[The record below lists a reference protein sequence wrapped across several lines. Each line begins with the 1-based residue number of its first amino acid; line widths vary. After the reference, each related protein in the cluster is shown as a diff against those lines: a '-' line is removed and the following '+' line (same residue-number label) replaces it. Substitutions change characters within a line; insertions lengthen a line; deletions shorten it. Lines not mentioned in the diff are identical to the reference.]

1 MLITI
6 LELLFIVGLLYF
18 IWLLVYSMAKG
29 APYAPMR
36 KAHLEQMIKVLAV
49 KKGERAVDIG
59 AGDGRVVI
67 ALARAGADA
76 HGFEINPLLVLWGKV
91 NIILA
96 SRRSGRSGMNGKA
109 HMHLQ
114 NFITADF
121 STFDIYTTYLTKY
134 GMANV
139 EKKLEREAKKSARV
153 AADFFPLP
161 NWKPTKHVDTI
172 YLYEVK
178 NNLKCKA

>member
-6 LELLFIVGLLYF
+6 LELLFIAGLLYF

-36 KAHLEQMIKVLAV
+36 KTHLQQMIKVLAV

-76 HGFEINPLLVLWGKV
+76 HGFEINPLLVLWGKI
-91 NIILA
+91 NIM
-96 SRRSGRSGMNGKA
+96 RSGMSGKA

-114 NFITADF
+114 NFINADF
-121 STFDIYTTYLTKY
+121 STFDIFTTYLTKY

-139 EKKLEREAKKSARV
+139 ERKLTKEAKKSARV

-172 YLYEVK
+172 FLYEVK
-178 NNLKCKA
+178 KNVASQKV

>member
-1 MLITI
+1 M
-6 LELLFIVGLLYF
+6 LELLLEIALLVGLFYF

-36 KAHLEQMIKVLAV
+36 MTHLETMIKTLQI
-49 KKGERAVDIG
+49 KKGEKAVDIG

-76 HGFEINPLLVLWGKV
+76 HGFEINPLLVLWGKY
-91 NIILA
+91 NITRAGL
-96 SRRSGRSGMNGKA
+96 RGKA

-121 STFDIYTTYLTKY
+121 STFDIFTTYLTKY

-139 EKKLEREAKKSARV
+139 EKKLQKEAKKSARI

-161 NWKPTKHVDTI
+161 TWKASKHINTI
-172 YLYEVK
+172 YLYKVQDNK
-178 NNLKCKA
+178 KVIIKSKK

>member
-1 MLITI
+1 M
-6 LELLFIVGLLYF
+6 LELLIEVAFLIGLLYF

-36 KAHLEQMIKVLAV
+36 MAHLEMMIKTLQI
-49 KKGERAVDIG
+49 KKGEKAVDIG

-76 HGFEINPLLVLWGKV
+76 HGFEINPLLVLWGKH
-91 NIILA
+91 NI
-96 SRRSGRSGMNGKA
+96 RRAGLDGKA

-121 STFDIYTTYLTKY
+121 STFDVFTTYLTKY

-139 EKKLEREAKKSARV
+139 EKKLQKEAKKSARI

-161 NWKPTKHVDTI
+161 TWKASKHIDTI
-172 YLYEVK
+172 YLYEVSK
-178 NNLKCKA
+178 NR